1 MKTKYK
7 PGDVIFNILN
17 YTFFGLFTFICVYPF
32 YYVFIYSISDS
43 ILAIRGITF
52 FPRGITLHNYVQ
64 VFNEAGIVQAAFVSL
79 ARTVIGTIIT
89 VLCSAFF
96 AYLMTKEKMYFRRFI
111 YRFMV
116 VTMYVGAGL
125 IPFFLTMRAYGLNNS
140 FLVYVIPGA
149 LAPFNVIL
157 VKTYMESL
165 PSSLEEAAIMD
176 GAGIVKIF
184 SAIMFPLSKPIIA
197 TITVFAAVGQWN
209 SWFDNLI
216 FMVGRPELNTLQ
228 FILFNMLN
236 RATINPETINVTMA
250 EALANRITPDSIRMT
265 TTMIVTLPILFVY
278 PFAQRYFVKGIMIGA
293 VKG

>member
-17 YTFFGLFTFICVYPF
+17 YTFFGLFTLICVYPF

-52 FPRGITLHNYVQ
+52 FPRGITLRNYVE
-64 VFNEAGIVQAAFVSL
+64 VFNEGGIAQAAFVSL
-79 ARTVIGTIIT
+79 ARTVIGTTIT

-96 AYLMTKEKMYFRRFI
+96 AYLMTKEKMYFRKFI

-125 IPFFLTMRAYGLNNS
+125 IPFFLTMRAYGLNNN
-140 FLVYVIPGA
+140 FLIYVIPGA

-197 TITVFAAVGQWN
+197 TIAVFAAVGQWN

-216 FMVGRPELNTLQ
+216 FMVGRPEFNTLQ

-236 RATINPETINVTMA
+236 RATINPDTIDMTTA
-250 EALANRITPDSIRMT
+250 EMLAARITPDSIRMT